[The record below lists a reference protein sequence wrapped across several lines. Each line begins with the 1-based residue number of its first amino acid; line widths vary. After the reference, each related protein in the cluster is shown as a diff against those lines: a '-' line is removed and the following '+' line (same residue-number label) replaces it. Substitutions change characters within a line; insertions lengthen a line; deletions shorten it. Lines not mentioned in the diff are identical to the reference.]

1 MDTVLLELFSTSSL
15 KRTKLAPRMGCEI
28 GTIKVAVSLTC
39 CARTSGA
46 DSRDNAN
53 KQSKRAFMVS
63 PPQGLAS
70 NDPRHTIY
78 ARTMQSVVP
87 QIVSRA
93 EAERCWYV
101 RAPAAPLR
109 V

>member
-70 NDPRHTIY
+70 NDPRHTICSDY
-78 ARTMQSVVP
+78 AKRCPTNRELCRGGEVLVC
-87 QIVSRA
+87 SRA
-93 EAERCWYV
+93 GG
-101 RAPAAPLR
+101 AA
-109 V
+109 